1 MEIWIRDNENAA
13 LVYQVHESEQTIFK
27 KWAFDFYQN
36 SPLGW
41 VKIGKTYTSSSK
53 KNIIQKLINFNYQ
66 KDLNQRDL
74 YPVGDLLTL

>member
-13 LVYQVHESEQTIFK
+13 LVYKVHESEQTIFK

-53 KNIIQKLINFNYQ
+53 NN
-66 KDLNQRDL
+66 
-74 YPVGDLLTL
+74 